1 MVINLVRD
9 QEKDISF
16 KAMLGDLF
24 DVTTYFCQ
32 AAGIS
37 DMNKS
42 LIQTIQSHQL
52 VQQLCSEAA
61 TESSAER
68 ESCLQRNQIFPEF
81 LC

>member
-1 MVINLVRD
+1 MTIVKKDSDLDIAKVLFVWLTVVVNQKFDLAKCVPEVLTMIINLVRD

-42 LIQTIQSHQL
+42 LI
-52 VQQLCSEAA
+52 
-61 TESSAER
+61 
-68 ESCLQRNQIFPEF
+68 
-81 LC
+81 